1 MAATKRQFNWSGVGF
16 TPSGGSL
23 LSATGVTG
31 VTIDPGGSVQKFSGD
46 ADHGPTTIVS
56 DFEDITVTVTLADEI
71 WANTLAIGSR
81 GTLVATH
88 KDAKNAT
95 GGAIT
100 FTLVNAVVVNTQL
113 GGQHRQ
119 FGQATVT
126 FNAEWAD
133 SVTVPLSSSLA

>member
-1 MAATKRQFNWSGVGF
+1 MR
-16 TPSGGSL
+16 
-23 LSATGVTG
+23 
-31 VTIDPGGSVQKFSGD
+31 
-46 ADHGPTTIVS
+46 TTVPPRSS
-56 DFEDITVTVTLADEI
+56 DFEDITVTITTADEI
-71 WANTLAIGSR
+71 WANTLAIGAR

-119 FGQATVT
+119 FGRPPSRSMPSGPT
-126 FNAEWAD
+126 
-133 SVTVPLSSSLA
+133 P